1 MARRAK
7 CAALCSFGTASAIV
21 SSGQTRSMTCS
32 RCSRR
37 PGASASTF
45 TTAAAWRRFQ
55 LASATGAPPTV
66 TAYRPS
72 SVTWMSDIVMP
83 AAAIPSGPLTRRE
96 QQVLPLHHGA
106 LLTSGLTSGGVP
118 GPAIVAPGQVCEL
131 GVQRGGP
138 LRIVRD
144 GPVDRDRRAVVG
156 LEVVAEVLGAAE
168 PGDPEGPAA
177 GRDAGRP
184 HGAVPRF
191 QRPGDL
197 GGIRGFGS
205 QLGSPPVFV
214 GGTDAR
220 KCGTRW

>member
-55 LASATGAPPTV
+55 PASATRTPPTV
-66 TAYRPS
+66 TANRPS
-72 SVTWMSDIVMP
+72 SVTWISGISVP
-83 AAAIPSGPLTRRE
+83 AADVPSGPLARRE
-96 QQVLPLHHGA
+96 QQILPLHHGA
-106 LLTSGLTSGGVP
+106 LAAWSTGGAP
-118 GPAIVAPGQVCEL
+118 GAEVVAPGQVGEF

-168 PGDPEGPAA
+168 SVDPQGLAP
-177 GRDAGRP
+177 GRD
-184 HGAVPRF
+184 
-191 QRPGDL
+191 
-197 GGIRGFGS
+197 
-205 QLGSPPVFV
+205 
-214 GGTDAR
+214 
-220 KCGTRW
+220 

>member
-21 SSGQTRSMTCS
+21 SCGQTRSITCS

-55 LASATGAPPTV
+55 LTSATGAPPIV
-66 TAYRPS
+66 TANRPS
-72 SVTWMSDIVMP
+72 RVTWISGMAMP
-83 AAAIPSGPLTRRE
+83 AAAVPSGPLARRE

-106 LLTSGLTSGGVP
+106 PGLRSP
-118 GPAIVAPGQVCEL
+118 EIVSPGQIGEL

-156 LEVVAEVLGAAE
+156 LEVVTEVLGTAE
-168 PGDPEGPAA
+168 DVDPDGLAPGLD
-177 GRDAGRP
+177 
-184 HGAVPRF
+184 V
-191 QRPGDL
+191 
-197 GGIRGFGS
+197 
-205 QLGSPPVFV
+205 
-214 GGTDAR
+214 
-220 KCGTRW
+220 